1 MVNTLEFD
9 SNAPGSTPGPA
20 ANMGSYTVVSSE
32 AGRKLAAFG
41 LGWFNPA
48 LAHHLIY
55 ACVAKLVNA

>member
-1 MVNTLEFD
+1 MVSILDFD
-9 SNAPGSTPGPA
+9 SKSGGSNPPA
-20 ANMGSYTVVSSE
+20 SANMRSYTIDSSG
-32 AGRKLAAFG
+32 ARCKRVAFR

>member
-20 ANMGSYTVVSSE
+20 AIMESYTVDSSG
-32 AGRKLAAFG
+32 AGYKLTAFG

>member
-20 ANMGSYTVVSSE
+20 ANMGSYTVVSSG
-32 AGRKLAAFG
+32 AGCKLAAFG
-41 LGWFNPA
+41 LGWCDSITP
-48 LAHHLIY
+48 HHLIY